1 MAQPVLVIHVTSL
14 EDACLSVGQA
24 AQQAGHHPGVGGDL
38 GLCPHEVPPPPWA
51 TLPPDVLTRLFHL
64 LPPDSRAAAAGT
76 CTSWRAAAVGAPSLW
91 RSLDLAACTHTTR
104 ARLNDARLAALLAL
118 ATSRAGTRGVTLLDV
133 SDCSAL
139 TPAGLVATATGSR
152 PLGTLRALG
161 AAPLL
166 TAAHVLQ
173 LATQCLGLKDAAL
186 GCECRSTEAA
196 AMVLAQSRRGV
207 AVHRLELVG
216 LPDLSDGD
224 ALAFAD
230 AAHMDGTRLAALS
243 LAGCRL
249 GDEAIT
255 TLIGRLRGHPT
266 LTALNLEGC
275 SLGPEGATAVAAA
288 IQHDA
293 LPLQALRLGKN
304 RLFADGARS
313 LAAALQ
319 RNSSL
324 TSLSLGSCAIGAAGA
339 KHLATALHHNCT
351 LHWLEVNNNGIGDAG
366 ASALADALAY
376 GVSAATRLR
385 PGNTGAR
392 QPGALRTLR
401 LRRNSISDSGC
412 AALAKALACDP
423 PLCELDLRLNC
434 AGPGGADAL
443 VASLRSSTRCSL
455 LLSGNPAISRDV
467 AFKLQRSCPGRVL
480 AAEQWMG
487 VEAMFLVDEE
497 GGDAG
502 SGGPG
507 AGQPTLWWADA
518 PSSALGAS
526 FLGGEA
532 IAVAIPA
539 QMGGGAGT
547 GGHPEQGDD
556 AQGDGGAT
564 PRQCHL
570 LKRAAWGVRRRAQ
583 RVHRGVWVSL
593 AVALLAAVILL
604 VFLLRKGA

>member
-14 EDACLSVGQA
+14 EDACVAVGRTEHQA
-24 AQQAGHHPGVGGDL
+24 VASSGAVCGD
-38 GLCPHEVPPPPWA
+38 GVPPVPWA
-51 TLPPDVLTRLFHL
+51 ALPPDLLARVLLL
-64 LPPDSRAAAAGT
+64 LPPDARAAAAAT
-76 CTSWRAAAVGAPSLW
+76 CSAWRHARDTSAAVW
-91 RSLDLAACTHTTR
+91 RSLDLGACAPGPK
-104 ARLNDARLAALLAL
+104 ARLTDARLTALLA
-118 ATSRAGTRGVTLLDV
+118 AAASRAGSRGISVLDV
-133 SDCSAL
+133 SDC
-139 TPAGLVATATGSR
+139 AGLTAGGVVAATCGLRS
-152 PLGTLRALG
+152 LGTLRALG

-173 LATQCLGLKDAAL
+173 LANQCLSLKDAAL

-216 LPDLSDGD
+216 LPDLSDDD
-224 ALAFAD
+224 AALLAD
-230 AAHMDGTRLAALS
+230 AAHVDGTRLAALS

-249 GDEAIT
+249 GDDGIT
-255 TLIGRLRGHPT
+255 TLIGRLRGHPS

-293 LPLQALRLGKN
+293 LPLRSLHLGKN

-351 LHWLEVNNNGIGDAG
+351 LQWLDVNNNGIGDVG
-366 ASALADALAY
+366 AAALADALAY
-376 GVSAATRLR
+376 GVAAPPRLR
-385 PGNTGAR
+385 PGGAGGAR

-401 LRRNSISDSGC
+401 LRRNSISDAGC
-412 AALAKALACDP
+412 ASLAKALACDP
-423 PLCELDLRLNC
+423 PLCELDLRLNA

-443 VASLRSSTRCSL
+443 VASLRCNSHCSL
-455 LLSGNPAISRDV
+455 LLSGNPAISRDA
-467 AFKLQRSCPGRVL
+467 AFKLQRSSPGRVL

-487 VEAMFLVDEE
+487 VETAFGDEE
-497 GGDAG
+497 GGVDSFDAAARHAQ
-502 SGGPG
+502 PG
-507 AGQPTLWWADA
+507 AGPPTMWWADA
-518 PSSALGAS
+518 PSSAMGAT
-526 FLGGEA
+526 FMVGEA

-539 QMGGGAGT
+539 YAGPAALLGQHVDGGGEAHAAIRPT
-547 GGHPEQGDD
+547 RH
-556 AQGDGGAT
+556 A
-564 PRQCHL
+564 L
-570 LKRAAWGVRRRAQ
+570 LRRAAVAMRARVQ
-583 RVHRGVWVSL
+583 RVRHVWVLL
-593 AVALLAAVILL
+593 AVALLAAVILI
-604 VFLLRKGA
+604 VFLVRKGA